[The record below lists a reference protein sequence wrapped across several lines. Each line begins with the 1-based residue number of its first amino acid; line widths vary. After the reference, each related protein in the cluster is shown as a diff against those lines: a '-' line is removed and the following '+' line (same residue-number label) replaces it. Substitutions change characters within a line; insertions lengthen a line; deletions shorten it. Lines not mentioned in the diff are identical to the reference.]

1 MNSLRSPD
9 FEGGSLLNIVAELER
24 RLTGDARSTGLTP
37 DLAASIPEA
46 ETYVLCL
53 FDGLGDAML
62 THPAAAG
69 LAAARVGSVDAM
81 FPTQTTVNMATIAT
95 GLPPSQHG
103 LFAYRLFLPEAGG
116 VVNTLK
122 WTTPFG
128 VPVTIDHRS
137 FLPTP
142 NLWERLSAAG
152 IEPITVQP
160 GPFESS
166 PLSKTLYR
174 GCRIEGAWTIGE
186 IADAT
191 VDLAAQPGR
200 LIFTYFP
207 NVDVAAHMTGQLSS
221 GFAEA
226 LTMASEIWQRIV
238 DRLPNRAVAVGTAD
252 HGHIDYRND
261 DKALIKTGIDEITFY
276 GDPRTAFVRAPVDQ
290 GERLATEHPAT
301 WVPWAE
307 VLPLLG
313 PGPLHPEIS
322 RRAPDGLLVAD
333 PGYVLLPPTVDKR
346 MIGYHGGTLD
356 EEMKIPL
363 LVG

>member
-1 MNSLRSPD
+1 MNPLRSPD
-9 FEGGSLLNIVAELER
+9 FDGGSLLNVVAELER
-24 RLTGDARSTGLTP
+24 RLTGSAKAPGLAP
-37 DLAASIPEA
+37 ELAASIPEA
-46 ETYVLCL
+46 DTYVLCL

-62 THPAAAG
+62 THPSAVG
-69 LAAARVGSVDAM
+69 LAASRVGAVDAV
-81 FPTQTTVNMATIAT
+81 FPTQTTVNMATVAT

-128 VPVTIDHRS
+128 VPVALDHNS
-137 FLPTP
+137 FLPAP
-142 NLWERLSAAG
+142 NLWERLRIAG
-152 IEPITVQP
+152 VEPITVQP
-160 GPFESS
+160 GPFEPS
-166 PLSKTLYR
+166 PLSQTLYR
-174 GCRIEGAWTIGE
+174 SCRFEGAWTVDE

-191 VDLAAQPGR
+191 VDLAGEANR

-207 NVDVAAHMTGQLSS
+207 NVDVTAHMSGQHSTDFADALATAS
-221 GFAEA
+221 G
-226 LTMASEIWQRIV
+226 IWERII
-238 DRLPNRAVAVGTAD
+238 DRLPEHAVAVGTAD

-261 DKALIKTGIDEITFY
+261 EKISIREGIDGITFY
-276 GDPRTAFVRAPVDQ
+276 GNPRTAFVRAPDGE

-301 WVPWAE
+301 WVPWDG

-313 PGPLHPEIS
+313 PGPLHPELTK
-322 RRAPDGLLVAD
+322 RAPDGLLVAD